1 MSGQSHRE
9 SCCASSSDDVRK
21 YDLIILGGGSA
32 GFAAAIQAH
41 ELGRTVLM
49 VNAGTLGGTCVN
61 VGCVPSKTLIRAAEA
76 LHKGGHHAFA
86 GIKSEAAL
94 VDFEAVIRQKDEL
107 VSQLRQAKYMDVLD
121 AYDRVELIEG
131 DARLESPRTVR
142 VNGVVYE
149 ASRILVA
156 TGSRP
161 WLPDIPGLA
170 ESDPLDST
178 SALELTRLPES
189 MIVLGGRYIALE
201 IAQMFARLGTKV
213 TVLQRSKRILPTED
227 ADLTEALTGY
237 LRDEGLRIETSVRV
251 REVRR
256 EGSGVVVRALVGD
269 AEREFSAERILCATG
284 RRANTENLGLEEI
297 GVRLISQGEILVDE
311 HLQTSQPGIFAAG
324 DVIGEPAFVYTA
336 AYEGRLAA
344 ANALSPEP
352 QRRDYRALPWVIF
365 SDPQV
370 AGVGLNELEAASA
383 GIEVEVARLDIK
395 NVPRALAARD
405 TRGFIK
411 LIRRKGS
418 DELIGARIL
427 APEGGEQIMEAALA
441 IRHGIGVSDLASA
454 FHPYLTQAEGIK
466 LCAQTFGKD
475 VAKLSCCSA

>member
-1 MSGQSHRE
+1 MSGQSYRE
-9 SCCASSSDDVRK
+9 SCCASSSGDVRK

-49 VNAGTLGGTCVN
+49 VNAGTIGGTCVN

-76 LHKGGHHAFA
+76 LHRGGRHAFA
-86 GIKSEAAL
+86 GIRGEATL

-107 VSQLRQAKYMDVLD
+107 VSQLRQAKYVDVLD
-121 AYDRVELIEG
+121 AYDRVKLIEG
-131 DARLESPRTVR
+131 EARLESSRTVR
-142 VNGVVYE
+142 VSGVVYE
-149 ASRILVA
+149 ASSILVA
-156 TGSRP
+156 TGARP

-178 SALELTRLPES
+178 SAFELTRLPES

-213 TVLQRSKRILPTED
+213 TVLQRSGRILPTED

-237 LRDEGLRIETSVRV
+237 LRDESLRIETSVRV
-251 REVRR
+251 HEVRR

-269 AEREFSAERILCATG
+269 EEQEFSAERILCATG

-297 GVRLISQGEILVDE
+297 GVRLSSQGEILVDE
-311 HLQTSQPGIFAAG
+311 HLQTPQPGIFAAG

-370 AGVGLNELEAASA
+370 AGVGLNELEAARA
-383 GIEVEVARLDIK
+383 GIEVDVARLDLK

-411 LIRRKGS
+411 LIRRRGS

>member
-49 VNAGTLGGTCVN
+49 VNAETLGGTCVN

-86 GIKSEAAL
+86 GIRSEAAL
-94 VDFEAVIRQKDEL
+94 VDFEAVIRQKDGL
-107 VSQLRQAKYMDVLD
+107 VSQLRQAKYVYVLD

-131 DARLESPRTVR
+131 EARLESSRTVR
-142 VNGVVYE
+142 VNGGVYE
-149 ASRILVA
+149 ASSILVA

-161 WLPDIPGLA
+161 WLPDVPGLA
-170 ESDPLDST
+170 ENDPLDST
-178 SALELTRLPES
+178 SAFELTRLPES

-201 IAQMFARLGTKV
+201 IAQMFARFGTKV
-213 TVLQRSKRILPTED
+213 TVLQRSRRILPTED
-227 ADLTEALTGY
+227 ADLTEALTSY
-237 LRDEGLRIETSVRV
+237 LREEGLRIETSVQV

-256 EGSGVVVRALVGD
+256 ESSGVIVRALVGD

-297 GVRLISQGEILVDE
+297 GVRLSGQGEILVDE
-311 HLQTSQPGIFAAG
+311 HLQTSQTGIFAAG

-344 ANALSPEP
+344 ANALSPET

-383 GIEVEVARLDIK
+383 GIEVEVARLDLR